1 MDNFKI
7 KYFQWSFK
15 NIYLRNSKFIFFKT
29 NMLLKTIFSSLLLL
43 QIVSLKIPIKYL
55 KYASNNKNIPNKV
68 KNKILAKLF
77 LFKNELENLS

>member
-1 MDNFKI
+1 MSVFWVQSYCIDIFG
-7 KYFQWSFK
+7 
-15 NIYLRNSKFIFFKT
+15 NILKLLQPK

-68 KNKILAKLF
+68 KNKILEKLF